1 MIKHLF
7 KNICINCITLADPL
21 FVQLKTCWAFA
32 IKTPGGI
39 DTVVAASTFVVPFTF
54 IYVCVEK
61 NIMKKSINGENN
73 CQTKQNKK
81 HKLIIITILI
91 IIMITTTTKKTK
103 QNKKKSTGKQII
115 K

>member
-1 MIKHLF
+1 MYS
-7 KNICINCITLADPL
+7 ITLADPL

-81 HKLIIITILI
+81 QKLIIITILI
-91 IIMITTTTKKTK
+91 IIMITITKKNKTK

>member
-32 IKTPGGI
+32 IKTSGGI
-39 DTVVAASTFVVPFTF
+39 DTVVAASTFVVLFTF
-54 IYVCVEK
+54 IYVCAE

-73 CQTKQNKK
+73 CQTNQ
-81 HKLIIITILI
+81 
-91 IIMITTTTKKTK
+91 TKNTV
-103 QNKKKSTGKQII
+103 NI
-115 K
+115 

>member
-81 HKLIIITILI
+81 HKLII
-91 IIMITTTTKKTK
+91 MITTTTTKTK

>member
-39 DTVVAASTFVVPFTF
+39 DTVVAASTFLVPFTF

-81 HKLIIITILI
+81 KINNNNNINNNDDNND
-91 IIMITTTTKKTK
+91 KKK
-103 QNKKKSTGKQII
+103 QNKIRKRALASK
-115 K
+115 